1 MDKPI
6 ATQDLIFRQD
16 YFDDPAG
23 WQAISDLLHEVF
35 GVDISPLNGLGGHDR
50 SNMPSAWFD
59 TAGRCVANFSAFSM
73 PLMIDGRR
81 VEAAGW
87 QSGAVRPQYRGR
99 GLFRELIRITLQRCE
114 EAGYEAIVLYTDK
127 PGLYLPYGFVTV
139 PQFSFSGPAPT
150 PSGTAAAARRLDIRE
165 PADLAVVRAALAN
178 RAPVSNRFAVA
189 DQSLM
194 FLLNAYL
201 VGDVSLSFMDDLSA
215 AVAWRTGKDGQ
226 FELLDIA
233 APAIPP
239 LAGILAALEQAP
251 ARAIVHFPPDRLG
264 WQATPVKD
272 EGDLVLMMRCAPNL
286 IPAAPFC
293 LSPMAE
299 F

>member
-1 MDKPI
+1 MDKPL

-23 WQAISDLLHEVF
+23 WRAISDLLRDVF
-35 GVDISPLNGLGGHDR
+35 GVDISPLDRLGGHDR

-59 TAGRCVANFSAFSM
+59 ADGRCVANFSAFAM
-73 PLMIDGRR
+73 PLMIEGRR
-81 VEAAGW
+81 VEAAGL
-87 QSGAVRPQYRGR
+87 QSGAVRPDYRGR
-99 GLFRELIRITLQRCE
+99 GLFRELTRITLQRCE

-139 PQFSFSGPAPT
+139 PQFRFSGPAP
-150 PSGTAAAARRLDIRE
+150 AAADMDATARRLDIRQ
-165 PADLAVVRAALAN
+165 PADLAVIRTALAS
-178 RAPVSNRFAVA
+178 RTPVSNRFAVT

-201 VGDVSLSFMDDLSA
+201 VEDVRLSFMDDFSA
-215 AVAWRTGKDGQ
+215 VVAWRTAEDGR

-239 LAGILAALEQAP
+239 LAAILAALGQRP
-251 ARAIVHFPPDRLG
+251 ASVTAHVPPDRLA
-264 WQATPVKD
+264 WQATAEKD
-272 EGDLVLMMRCAPNL
+272 EGGLVFMMRCAPDL
-286 IPAAPFC
+286 IPAEPFC